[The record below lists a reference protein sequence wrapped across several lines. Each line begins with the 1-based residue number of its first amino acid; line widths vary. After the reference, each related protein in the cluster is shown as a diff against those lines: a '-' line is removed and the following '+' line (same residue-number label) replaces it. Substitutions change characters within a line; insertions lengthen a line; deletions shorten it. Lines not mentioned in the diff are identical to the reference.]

1 MAILGAQQREL
12 PLPPSANP
20 SKYKRDDVSF
30 ALPSNDSGK
39 CQLSAFLVSQ
49 GNQSNEE
56 EGPQSRTDD
65 LLFVI
70 QAQDVS
76 VGSPEIL
83 DQKIKKINE

>member
-1 MAILGAQQREL
+1 MAILGAQQTEL
-12 PLPPSANP
+12 SLLPSAIL

-30 ALPSNDSGK
+30 AIPSTDSGK
-39 CQLSAFLVSQ
+39 CQLSSFLVSQ
-49 GNQSNEE
+49 GDQSNEE
-56 EGPQSRTDD
+56 EGPQSHTDD

-83 DQKIKKINE
+83 DFKKNKIK